1 MNHSLPGKT
10 TLIRW
15 SLSTLVALILL
26 AAAYVWATLS
36 YSYADGERAGFLV
49 KLSHKGWVCKTWEGE
64 MQMIAIPGAA
74 PEKFYFTV
82 RDDAVAAKINALL
95 GRQITRLKGFDD
107 DRRAANDA
115 ALGALAG
122 LNCSGFLLLA
132 LQGLSESGHVSTPLE
147 AGTWWHCG
155 RLR

>member
-95 GRQITRLKGFDD
+95 GRQIT
-107 DRRAANDA
+107 
-115 ALGALAG
+115 
-122 LNCSGFLLLA
+122 
-132 LQGLSESGHVSTPLE
+132 LSYTQHVGVPSSCFGDTPYF
-147 AGTWWHCG
+147 ARDIAPVGK
-155 RLR
+155 